1 MYMTIQKD
9 DSFDRDLIKKRLID
23 FEGLV
28 LMPYKCSQN
37 FTSIGIGRNL
47 DSRGI
52 TEDEAMYLLGNDIDS
67 VFRDLDKHLAIYKS
81 YPIEAQYVFIDL
93 CFNLGI
99 HTLLSFRKTLAL
111 CQLGEWEKAA
121 AELLRSRY
129 ARQVGRRAIFNSEQ
143 LALCQNLAAT
153 TTTPND

>member
-143 LALCQNLAAT
+143 LALCQNLSAT

>member
-9 DSFDRDLIKKRLID
+9 DSFDRDLIKKRFLD

-37 FTSIGIGRNL
+37 FTSIGCGRNL

-143 LALCQNLAAT
+143 LALCQNLSAT

>member
-1 MYMTIQKD
+1 
-9 DSFDRDLIKKRLID
+9 
-23 FEGLV
+23 
-28 LMPYKCSQN
+28 MPYKCSQN
-37 FTSIGIGRNL
+37 FTSIGCGRNL
-47 DSRGI
+47 DTRGI
-52 TEDEAMYLLGNDIDS
+52 TEDEAMYLLSNDIES
-67 VFRDLDKHLAIYKS
+67 VFKDLDKHLAIWRS

-129 ARQVGRRAIFNSEQ
+129 ARQVGRRAIFNSEE
-143 LALCQNLAAT
+143 LAKCQKQTKT